1 MADNLNIGARMTID
15 ASQFKREL
23 LAISREMAA
32 AKREFANATASMNS
46 WTDSVEGA
54 SERQALLHKEM
65 ALQERRVIAYS
76 DHLQKLL
83 DAQEANNDES
93 AKTRRQIERA
103 TKDLE
108 NAMAAYQRYQR
119 QLWEAEDAMSLL
131 REEQIRDNT
140 VIGQLTRTMMEQEKQ
155 LDALVMDY
163 QEAVAQFGTM
173 STEARVAENRMESM
187 NNELKD
193 TRKQLERL
201 GRLDI
206 RNRNQFSVMQ
216 LLGIGTASQIFAD
229 VIRGI
234 FSGVRRSVREATQE
248 FIDFESAFAGVKRTV
263 EGSIDDFSVLRR
275 EILTLGTELATPVDE
290 IADIAAIAGQMGIG
304 VDQISEFTR
313 VMIQLGDTTNVSA
326 QEAGES
332 LAQLSNLLGL
342 TTDEYEK
349 MGSAIVQLGNE
360 YPTTEQDIIDMSSR
374 LAGMAGQV
382 SMSAADVLGLANA
395 LAAVG
400 LEAEMGGNT
409 VSKTLREMLMAVE
422 NNTEAL
428 ALFAST
434 AGMSVSE
441 FSKLFNEDATQALAR
456 FVEGLDDVDRNGRS
470 ATQILRELGI
480 TETRQIDTLLR
491 LAGNSTLLAESIDS
505 SNRAWD
511 ENVALAREAAA
522 RYETTASRIEMMKN
536 AWRNFSIGVGEFFSP
551 AINTAIDISTWFA
564 EALTGSENAAYHLN
578 NDLNNLTSALADYKE
593 ANETAA
599 ESVSNLTQRM
609 MEQAS
614 VSAIAYGTQFAV
626 DYKKAYG
633 NVRSAA
639 SDIDTGKSLREEG
652 ISMIEDILDSRLA
665 RDLGITNTDE
675 FLAFYSKIGN
685 MSENALSDLE
695 REAQYSWRSAYG
707 TYMDGISLIDSATLT
722 FTENME
728 LLSTSTKNIRDL
740 IDKGLMDDVTLSNFR
755 SNLDDKTRGMFDDLL
770 RSLQDTEDEARE
782 SIENYLGVYSEND
795 DMILKFYDYLNE
807 QLDSMLATGNIDSM
821 GYALMINQRDYL
833 EPYVKEIEKASKATQ
848 EFVSNTE
855 NVPRVSDIIADFRKD
870 LANTQ
875 DYNLTMGITGD
886 DAARDEMSDYQS
898 VMRKL
903 IEERSDYNDAL
914 KMGNLTLE
922 DAVALAE
929 EYDNY
934 ALDYEGEDVD
944 KMRDAMLSRLGLSG
958 TMTNEVFREYLEQW
972 MIANEELDAISEEYF
987 SKFSEQLSK
996 DKAQSEKTLD
1006 EIIAEYR
1013 EANERLIANEK
1024 ALGDLYDFD
1033 SEKAKLLESTLTQ
1046 ILNIPTSMRPEDWDM
1061 YADAISRFLK
1071 TVTGEPEGGDTPYDK
1086 LSGRYTAAQVL
1097 WEGMGGVA
1105 DSQLAD
1111 YQKSLKSTLEN
1122 IYNES
1127 FGLDWDSLTDEQKE
1141 QVTDARET
1149 LVDQIQQLEED
1160 VLTELEKLGNEWDT
1174 LQIRIGNRSLVDPEM
1189 LEKYDQSLVSSL
1201 EALYREYLTIDPK
1214 ILDETARA
1222 NIEAIEEKYKELTG
1236 EEIKAEPEI
1245 EGNWWSR
1252 TKESANKA
1260 MVGEENWPGYQ
1271 DTVAGIQELV
1281 GDISDIWDQLG
1292 GGILDIIDSWY
1303 MAQID
1308 AIDRMT
1314 EKLEESLEREQSMLD
1329 YGQNKR
1335 QAELNAQLREGL
1347 ITEEQYNLASMQNKQ
1362 QTEAAKYEAE
1372 METNDKLEELS
1383 KKREEL
1389 ERKQFEADKANQIAQ
1404 VLMNAA
1410 QAIAAAWTNPI
1421 TAPFMTAAIA
1431 GMAAAQTAIIA
1442 SQKYTPALAKGGIVT
1457 SPTTALIGEAGAE
1470 AVMPLENNTEW
1481 IYMLADQLSSIMSS
1495 GEMIEKV
1502 NRNVSKEGV
1511 KTSNISNKQ
1520 EFTQIINSPKPLS
1533 RIEIYRDTRRIFQQF
1548 GRR

>member
-1 MADNLNIGARMTID
+1 MTMD

-32 AKREFANATASMNS
+32 AQREFANATASMNS
-46 WTDSVEGA
+46 WRDSIDGA
-54 SERQALLHKEM
+54 SERQELLNKRLQ
-65 ALQERRVIAYS
+65 LQERRVQAYS
-76 DHLQKLL
+76 SYLRHLT
-83 DAQEANNDES
+83 DAQEKNNDTS
-93 AKTRRQIERA
+93 AKTRREIERA

-108 NAMAAYQRYQR
+108 NATAAYQRYQR
-119 QLWEAEDAMSLL
+119 QLWECEDAMSLL
-131 REEQIRDNT
+131 REEQLRDNSA
-140 VIGQLTRTMMEQEKQ
+140 VGKLTKTMMEQEAT

-163 QEAVAQFGTM
+163 QNAVAQFGAM
-173 STEARVAENRMESM
+173 SGEARTAEKRMNTM
-187 NNELKD
+187 NNELRE
-193 TRKQLERL
+193 TRDQLEKL
-201 GRLDI
+201 GRLDV

-216 LLGIGTASQIFAD
+216 LLGIGTGSQILAD
-229 VIRGI
+229 VIRGAFNGAKRAI
-234 FSGVRRSVREATQE
+234 REVSQE
-248 FIDFESAFAGVKRTV
+248 FIDFESAFAGVRRTV
-263 EGSIDDFSVLRR
+263 EGSERDFELLRGQ
-275 EILTLGTELATPVDE
+275 IMQLGTELATPVDE

-304 VDQISEFTR
+304 VDQISEFTK

-434 AGMSVSE
+434 ANMSVSE
-441 FSKLFNEDATQALAR
+441 FSKLFDEDATQALAR

-511 ENVALAREAAA
+511 ENVALAREAAS

-536 AWRNFSIGVGEFFSP
+536 AWRNVAIGIGEFLSP
-551 AINTAIDISTWFA
+551 AMDTAIGLATDFAEFLTGGELASYNLDGQLDILIST
-564 EALTGSENAAYHLN
+564 L
-578 NDLNNLTSALADYKE
+578 D
-593 ANETAA
+593 
-599 ESVSNLTQRM
+599 
-609 MEQAS
+609 
-614 VSAIAYGTQFAV
+614 
-626 DYKKAYG
+626 DYKKAQEEAAKSTDITTRMMMTQASVAQVAAGSELANTTDKTFENINKNMSKYSLAQQERNEAEVRFQRFLEDPLRNVFGFTSVDEILSYIREIDANATDQEKATNLIFQQLEGTYKMWVDNNSLMRKMALETSDDFENITAGAMRIADFVASGDLDMFDLEGYLTKLDDETEETMRALISNLADSRDDAISRVDWYISQYG
-633 NVRSAA
+633 KNEESLNTLLAQVRENMGEAQMSGDLGSYQYALNA
-639 SDIDTGKSLREEG
+639 NQEKYILEY
-652 ISMIEDILDSRLA
+652 IED
-665 RDLGITNTDE
+665 
-675 FLAFYSKIGN
+675 
-685 MSENALSDLE
+685 
-695 REAQYSWRSAYG
+695 
-707 TYMDGISLIDSATLT
+707 
-722 FTENME
+722 
-728 LLSTSTKNIRDL
+728 
-740 IDKGLMDDVTLSNFR
+740 
-755 SNLDDKTRGMFDDLL
+755 
-770 RSLQDTEDEARE
+770 
-782 SIENYLGVYSEND
+782 
-795 DMILKFYDYLNE
+795 LN
-807 QLDSMLATGNIDSM
+807 
-821 GYALMINQRDYL
+821 
-833 EPYVKEIEKASKATQ
+833 KASKATQ

-886 DAARDEMSDYQS
+886 DAARDEMDDYQS

-929 EYDNY
+929 EYDSY

-972 MIANEELDAISEEYF
+972 MAANEELDAISEEYF

-996 DKAQSEKTLD
+996 DKKQSEKTLD

-1013 EANERLIANEK
+1013 EANATLIANEK

-1033 SEKAKLLESTLTQ
+1033 SEKVKLLESTLTQ
-1046 ILNIPTSMRPEDWDM
+1046 ILNISPSMRPEDWDM

-1071 TVTGEPEGGDTPYDK
+1071 VATGEPEGGNTPYDK
-1086 LSGRYTAAQVL
+1086 LAGRYNAAQVL

-1105 DSQLAD
+1105 ESQLPD

-1122 IYNES
+1122 LYNES
-1127 FGLDWDSLTDEQKE
+1127 FGLDMSSLTEEQIAQLE
-1141 QVTDARET
+1141 EARKKILE
-1149 LVDQIQQLEED
+1149 QIQQLEED
-1160 VLTELEKLGNEWDT
+1160 IPSEMDKIEDDWET
-1174 LQIRIGNRSLVDPEM
+1174 LQNRIKNRGLVDPER
-1189 LEKYDQSLVSSL
+1189 LEEYDKSLVTSL
-1201 EALYREYLTIDPK
+1201 ESFYKNLLTIDPDT
-1214 ILDETARA
+1214 LDEIARE
-1222 NIEAIEEKYKELTG
+1222 NFEGLLEASNNAIKELG
-1236 EEIKAEPEI
+1236 GKVPVEEEEL

-1252 TKESANKA
+1252 AKESANKA

-1271 DTVAGIQELV
+1271 DTIAGIQELV
-1281 GDISDIWDQLG
+1281 GDISDVWDQLG

-1303 MAQID
+1303 TAQID

-1314 EKLEESLEREQSMLD
+1314 QKLEESLEREQSMLD

-1533 RIEIYRDTRRIFQQF
+1533 RIEIYRDTRRMFQQF
-1548 GRR
+1548 GRK

>member
-1 MADNLNIGARMTID
+1 MTMD

-32 AKREFANATASMNS
+32 AQREFANATASMNS
-46 WTDSVEGA
+46 WKDSIDGA
-54 SERQALLHKEM
+54 SERQELLNKRLQ
-65 ALQERRVIAYS
+65 LQERRVQAYS
-76 DHLQKLL
+76 SYLRHLTDQ
-83 DAQEANNDES
+83 QEKNNDTS
-93 AKTRRQIERA
+93 AKTRREIERA

-108 NAMAAYQRYQR
+108 NATAAYQRYQR
-119 QLWEAEDAMSLL
+119 QLWECEDAMSLL
-131 REEQIRDNT
+131 REEQLRDNSA
-140 VIGQLTRTMMEQEKQ
+140 VGKLTKTMMEQEAT

-163 QEAVAQFGTM
+163 QNAVAQFGLM
-173 STEARVAENRMESM
+173 STEARTAEKRMNTM
-187 NNELKD
+187 NNELRE
-193 TRKQLERL
+193 TRDQLERL
-201 GRLDI
+201 GRLDV

-216 LLGIGTASQIFAD
+216 LLGIGTGSQILAD
-229 VIRGI
+229 VIRGA
-234 FSGVRRSVREATQE
+234 FNGVKRAIREVGQE
-248 FIDFESAFAGVKRTV
+248 FIDFESAFAGVRRTV
-263 EGSIDDFSVLRR
+263 EGSEQDFELLRGQ
-275 EILTLGTELATPVDE
+275 IIQLGTELATPVDE

-304 VDQISEFTR
+304 VDQISEFTK

-332 LAQLSNLLGL
+332 LAQLSNLLEL

-409 VSKTLREMLMAVE
+409 VSKTLREMLTAVE

-434 AGMSVSE
+434 ADMSVSE

-536 AWRNFSIGVGEFFSP
+536 AWRNVAIGIGEFLSP
-551 AINTAIDISTWFA
+551 AMDTAIGLATDFAEFLTGGELASYNLDGQLDILIST
-564 EALTGSENAAYHLN
+564 L
-578 NDLNNLTSALADYKE
+578 D
-593 ANETAA
+593 
-599 ESVSNLTQRM
+599 
-609 MEQAS
+609 
-614 VSAIAYGTQFAV
+614 
-626 DYKKAYG
+626 DYKKAQEEAAKSTDITTRMMMTQASVAQVAAGSELANTTDKTFENINKNMSKYNLAQQEMNEAEVRFQRFLEDPLR
-633 NVRSAA
+633 NVFGFTSVDEILSYIREIDANATDQEKATNLIFQQLEGTYKMWVDNNSLMRKMALET
-639 SDIDTGKSLREEG
+639 SDDFENITAGAMRIADFITSGDLDMFDLEGYLTKLDDETEETMRAL
-652 ISMIEDILDSRLA
+652 ITNLADSREDAISRVDWYIRQYGKDEESL
-665 RDLGITNTDE
+665 NTLLTQVRE
-675 FLAFYSKIGN
+675 N
-685 MSENALSDLE
+685 MG
-695 REAQYSWRSAYG
+695 EAQ
-707 TYMDGISLIDSATLT
+707 ISG
-722 FTENME
+722 
-728 LLSTSTKNIRDL
+728 
-740 IDKGLMDDVTLSNFR
+740 GLGSYQYALNA
-755 SNLDDKTRGMFDDLL
+755 NQEKYII
-770 RSLQDTEDEARE
+770 EY
-782 SIENYLGVYSEND
+782 IEN
-795 DMILKFYDYLNE
+795 LN
-807 QLDSMLATGNIDSM
+807 
-821 GYALMINQRDYL
+821 
-833 EPYVKEIEKASKATQ
+833 KASHATQ
-848 EFVSNTE
+848 EFISNTE
-855 NVPRVSDIIADFRKD
+855 KVPRVSDIIANFRKD

-886 DAARDEMSDYQS
+886 DAARDEMSNYQS

-929 EYDNY
+929 EYDSY
-934 ALDYEGEDVD
+934 AIDYEGDDVD

-958 TMTNEVFREYLEQW
+958 LMTNEVFREYLEQW
-972 MIANEELDAISEEYF
+972 MAANEELDAISEEYF

-1013 EANERLIANEK
+1013 EANATLLANEK

-1033 SEKAKLLESTLTQ
+1033 SEKVKLLESTLTQ
-1046 ILNIPTSMRPEDWDM
+1046 ILNISPSMRPEDWDM
-1061 YADAISRFLK
+1061 YADAIARFLR
-1071 TVTGEPEGGDTPYDK
+1071 VATGTEEGGDTPYDK
-1086 LSGRYTAAQVL
+1086 LVGRYGAAQVL

-1127 FGLDWDSLTDEQKE
+1127 FGLDWNSLTDKQKE
-1141 QVTDARET
+1141 DVTEARKT
-1149 LVDQIQQLEED
+1149 LVEQIQQLEED

-1201 EALYREYLTIDPK
+1201 ESLYREYLTIDPE

-1222 NIEAIEEKYKELTG
+1222 NIDAIEEKYKELTG
-1236 EEIKAEPEI
+1236 EEIKVEPEI

-1252 TKESANKA
+1252 AKESANKA
-1260 MVGEENWPGYQ
+1260 VVGEGNWAGYQ

-1303 MAQID
+1303 TAQIE

-1533 RIEIYRDTRRIFQQF
+1533 RIEIYRDTRRMFQQF
-1548 GRR
+1548 GRK